1 MTKAD
6 LDSMKAWGF
15 NAIRPALHYK
25 WFTLPIQDEPVAG
38 QQTWVNAG
46 FDKLDELMG
55 WAAANQM
62 YVMFDMHGAQG
73 DKVKIQISTTMMK
86 PFQVY
91 SKMRRI
97 RINWKLFG

>member
-15 NAIRPALHYK
+15 NAIRPAC
-25 WFTLPIQDEPVAG
+25 TINGSSPIQDEPVAG

-62 YVMFDMHGAQG
+62 YVMFDMHGLR

-86 PFQVY
+86 PF
-91 SKMRRI
+91 KFIRR
-97 RINWKLFG
+97 